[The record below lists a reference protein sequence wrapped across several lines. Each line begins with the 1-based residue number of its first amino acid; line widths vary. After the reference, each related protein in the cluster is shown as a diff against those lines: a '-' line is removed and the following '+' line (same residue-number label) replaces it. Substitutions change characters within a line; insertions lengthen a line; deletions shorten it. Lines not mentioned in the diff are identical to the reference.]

1 MLYKVKK
8 FIIFVLQSFWEG
20 YKYLFCWQ
28 GRANRLQ
35 FWSFWILS
43 AVGCITLNTLSFYL
57 ESFVISAVF
66 NVFVYLTVFANISYT
81 VRRFHDQNLRIYT
94 LLLIWGLFLFFGSGY
109 LTAYMQ
115 LLTMASSAEIP
126 SVETISSLLTTAFLF
141 FIGFMAVFAVYIFF
155 LLRAGT
161 KGANRY
167 TAQPKATWISAF
179 IMGVL
184 ICIIPFYTLLEQKE
198 KTGYISLR
206 ALLIGE
212 ASPEIYLLNDET
224 LAPVSQEELLDA
236 IYKINL
242 VD

>member
-1 MLYKVKK
+1 M
-8 FIIFVLQSFWEG
+8 
-20 YKYLFCWQ
+20 
-28 GRANRLQ
+28 
-35 FWSFWILS
+35 
-43 AVGCITLNTLSFYL
+43 
-57 ESFVISAVF
+57 
-66 NVFVYLTVFANISYT
+66 
-81 VRRFHDQNLRIYT
+81 
-94 LLLIWGLFLFFGSGY
+94 
-109 LTAYMQ
+109 
-115 LLTMASSAEIP
+115 
-126 SVETISSLLTTAFLF
+126 
-141 FIGFMAVFAVYIFF
+141 
-155 LLRAGT
+155 LRAGT

-167 TAQPKATWISAF
+167 NAQPKATWISAF